1 MEKDKTTLFK
11 CHKLLQDVLMDAFRT
26 EVLLFE
32 YPYKDLARIDQGF
45 RAMVWKDYDDEANR
59 IKFLEHMNPYRL
71 FVIKSNLGFYNILV
85 FFGIPD
91 KPDFISV
98 GPFRDEELSANYYT
112 RILKDSHLTP
122 TEFQGM
128 KHRYEQMPLADP
140 EVITKLIKHI
150 GGTFFEDFQD
160 VSVEFVEYSEQNRE
174 AVVNLDVMKSYSIE
188 FTEKYKAQLFVFLKH
203 IKQGNLPQ
211 AKLKLQQFLQESK
224 LLGGKNIR
232 DDKLILHMLNDYC
245 HVALL
250 DTSVHPS
257 HVMNQAFSLKNRI
270 DDTVSFVKL
279 NQLAYD
285 ICRKYCLL
293 VRNFANPECS
303 KVTRDV
309 MDYIRLHLD
318 EELSLNYLADI
329 FGKNA
334 SALSGTFSKETGI
347 SLTGFIRQTRMQE
360 AVRLFNTTGL
370 SVSEVSVV
378 VGYQDFSYFSKIFTK
393 EIGCSPR
400 DYRKSK
406 STQSL

>member
-1 MEKDKTTLFK
+1 MEKDKSSLIK

-32 YPYKDLARIDQGF
+32 YPYQDLARIDQGF
-45 RAMVWKDYDDEANR
+45 RAMVWKDYDEESNR
-59 IKFLEHMNPYRL
+59 IKLSEQPDRYRL
-71 FVIKSNLGFYNILV
+71 FVIKSNLGFYNVLA
-85 FFGIPD
+85 FFGTQD
-91 KPDFISV
+91 QPDFISV
-98 GPFRDEELSANYYT
+98 GPFRDEALSANYYT
-112 RILKDSHLTP
+112 RILKEAHLTP
-122 TEFQGM
+122 MEFQGM

-140 EVITKLIKHI
+140 DIITKLVKHI

-160 VSVEFVEYSEQNRE
+160 ISVEFVEYSAQNRE
-174 AVVNLDVMKSYSIE
+174 AVVNLDVMKRYSVE
-188 FTEKYKAQLFVFLKH
+188 FTEKYKAQLFIFLKY
-203 IKQGNLPQ
+203 IKQGDLPQ
-211 AKLKLQQFLQESK
+211 ARMKLQQFLQESK

-232 DDKLILHMLNDYC
+232 EDKLILHMLNDYC

-257 HVMNQAFSLKNRI
+257 HVMAQAFSLKTKI
-270 DDTVSFVKL
+270 DETVSFAKL

-334 SALSGTFSKETGI
+334 SALSGVFSKETGT
-347 SLTGFIRQTRMQE
+347 SLTGFIRQIRMQE
-360 AVRLFNTTGL
+360 AMRLFNTTGL
-370 SVSEVSVV
+370 TVSEVSVA
-378 VGYQDFSYFSKIFTK
+378 VGYQDFSYFSKVFTR

-400 DYRKSK
+400 EYRRHKK
-406 STQSL
+406 AESL